1 MRSISPP
8 GYHSLLPIT
17 LKRTFLDG
25 CRRGILPWLPCV
37 QGARQKCNL
46 LAMLAF
52 GEDDVEEHAIP
63 TPEFRKVR
71 FPMIGN
77 NSLL

>member
-1 MRSISPP
+1 
-8 GYHSLLPIT
+8 
-17 LKRTFLDG
+17 
-25 CRRGILPWLPCV
+25 
-37 QGARQKCNL
+37 
-46 LAMLAF
+46 MLAF

-77 NSLL
+77 NSLMLR